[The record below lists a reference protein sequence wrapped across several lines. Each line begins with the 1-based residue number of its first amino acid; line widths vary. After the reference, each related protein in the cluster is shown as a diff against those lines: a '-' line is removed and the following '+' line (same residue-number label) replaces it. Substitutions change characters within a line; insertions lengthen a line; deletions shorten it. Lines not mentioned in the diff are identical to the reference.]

1 MRSFTIAYLSDLAGN
16 LNRTLRALS
25 AGFLCNNL
33 HNMNFLE
40 RSFLIFIDKGR
51 RLARQEELTRLT
63 GTKTQIASCIIS

>member
-1 MRSFTIAYLSDLAGN
+1 
-16 LNRTLRALS
+16 
-25 AGFLCNNL
+25 
-33 HNMNFLE
+33 MNFLE